1 MEIVGIKLIKDD
13 NFVKYIKP
21 IKDIN
26 VMLSIGEIKNWILNN
41 EYVIVFD
48 LMGDVHEQI
57 RLGTDQYTINLNFVN
72 NLKDLELLGA
82 KIEVFL
88 NDELITMEK
97 LVDKIKFLKE
107 IEHEVEEDIDR
118 EAQAENSKEEWY
130 EFI

>member
-1 MEIVGIKLIKDD
+1 MEIGGIKLIKDD

-26 VMLSIGEIKNWILNN
+26 VMLSIGEIKNRILNN
-41 EYVIVFD
+41 EYVIEFD

-107 IEHEVEEDIDR
+107 IEQEVEEDIDR
-118 EAQAENSKEEWY
+118 EAQAENSKEE
-130 EFI
+130 

>member
-26 VMLSIGEIKNWILNN
+26 AMLSIGEIKNRILNN
-41 EYVIVFD
+41 EYVIEFD

-107 IEHEVEEDIDR
+107 IEQEVEEDIDR
-118 EAQAENSKEEWY
+118 EAQAENSEE
-130 EFI
+130 E

>member
-1 MEIVGIKLIKDD
+1 MEIVGIKIIKDD

-26 VMLSIGEIKNWILNN
+26 VMLSIGEIKNRILNN
-41 EYVIVFD
+41 EYVIEFD

-107 IEHEVEEDIDR
+107 IEQEVEEDIDR
-118 EAQAENSKEEWY
+118 EAQAENSKEE
-130 EFI
+130 

>member
-26 VMLSIGEIKNWILNN
+26 AMLSIGEIKNRILNN
-41 EYVIVFD
+41 EYVIEFD

-97 LVDKIKFLKE
+97 LVDEIEFLKE
-107 IEHEVEEDIDR
+107 IEQEVEEDIDR
-118 EAQAENSKEEWY
+118 EAQAEDSEE
-130 EFI
+130 E

>member
-21 IKDIN
+21 VKDIN
-26 VMLSIGEIKNWILNN
+26 AMLSIGEIKNRILNN
-41 EYVIVFD
+41 EYVIEFD

-88 NDELITMEK
+88 NDKLITMEK
-97 LVDKIKFLKE
+97 LVDKIEFLKE
-107 IEHEVEEDIDR
+107 IEQEVEEDIDR
-118 EAQAENSKEEWY
+118 EVQAENSEVE
-130 EFI
+130 

>member
-26 VMLSIGEIKNWILNN
+26 AMLSIVEIKNRIINN
-41 EYVIVFD
+41 EYVIEFD

-72 NLKDLELLGA
+72 NLKNLELLGA
-82 KIEVFL
+82 KIEVYL
-88 NDELITMEK
+88 NDELIDMEK
-97 LVDKIKFLKE
+97 LVNKIEFLKK
-107 IEHEVEEDIDR
+107 IEQEVEEDMDR
-118 EAQAENSKEEWY
+118 EAQAESSEE
-130 EFI
+130 E

>member
-21 IKDIN
+21 VKDIN
-26 VMLSIGEIKNWILNN
+26 AMLSIGEIKNRILNN
-41 EYVIVFD
+41 EYVIEFD
-48 LMGDVHEQI
+48 LMGDVHEQM

-97 LVDKIKFLKE
+97 LVDKIEFLKE
-107 IEHEVEEDIDR
+107 IEQEVEEDIDR
-118 EAQAENSKEEWY
+118 EAQAENSEE
-130 EFI
+130 E

>member
-21 IKDIN
+21 VKDIN
-26 VMLSIGEIKNWILNN
+26 AMLSIGEIKNRILNN
-41 EYVIVFD
+41 EYVIEFD

-88 NDELITMEK
+88 NDKLITMEK
-97 LVDKIKFLKE
+97 LVDKIEFLKE
-107 IEHEVEEDIDR
+107 IEQEVEEDIDR
-118 EAQAENSKEEWY
+118 EAQAEDSEE
-130 EFI
+130 E

>member
-26 VMLSIGEIKNWILNN
+26 AMLSIGEIKNRILNN
-41 EYVIVFD
+41 EYVIEFD

-88 NDELITMEK
+88 NDKLITMEK

-107 IEHEVEEDIDR
+107 IEQEVEEDVDR
-118 EAQAENSKEEWY
+118 EAQAENSEE
-130 EFI
+130 E

>member
-1 MEIVGIKLIKDD
+1 
-13 NFVKYIKP
+13 
-21 IKDIN
+21 
-26 VMLSIGEIKNWILNN
+26 MLSIGEIKNRILNN
-41 EYVIVFD
+41 EYVIEFD

-107 IEHEVEEDIDR
+107 IEQEVEEDIDR
-118 EAQAENSKEEWY
+118 EAQAENSKEE
-130 EFI
+130 

>member
-26 VMLSIGEIKNWILNN
+26 AMLSIGEIKNRILNN
-41 EYVIVFD
+41 EYVIEFD
-48 LMGDVHEQI
+48 LMGDVHEQM

-97 LVDKIKFLKE
+97 LVDKIEFLKE
-107 IEHEVEEDIDR
+107 IEQEVEEDIDR
-118 EAQAENSKEEWY
+118 EAQAENSEE
-130 EFI
+130 E

>member
-26 VMLSIGEIKNWILNN
+26 AMLSIGEIKNRILNN
-41 EYVIVFD
+41 EYVIEFD
-48 LMGDVHEQI
+48 LMGYVHEQI

-107 IEHEVEEDIDR
+107 IEQEVEEDIDR
-118 EAQAENSKEEWY
+118 EAQAENSEE
-130 EFI
+130 E

>member
-26 VMLSIGEIKNWILNN
+26 AMLSIGEIKNRILNN
-41 EYVIVFD
+41 EYVIEFD

-88 NDELITMEK
+88 NDKLITMEK

-107 IEHEVEEDIDR
+107 IEQEVEEDIDR
-118 EAQAENSKEEWY
+118 EAQVENSEE
-130 EFI
+130 E

>member
-26 VMLSIGEIKNWILNN
+26 VMLSIGEIKNRILNN
-41 EYVIVFD
+41 EYVIKFD

-107 IEHEVEEDIDR
+107 IEQEVEEDIDR
-118 EAQAENSKEEWY
+118 EAQAENSKEE
-130 EFI
+130 

>member
-1 MEIVGIKLIKDD
+1 MEIVGIRIVRDD

-26 VMLSIGEIKNWILNN
+26 AMLSIGEIKNRILNN
-41 EYVIVFD
+41 EYVIEFD

-72 NLKDLELLGA
+72 NLKNLELLGA
-82 KIEVFL
+82 KIEVHL

-97 LVDKIKFLKE
+97 LMNKIEFLKE
-107 IEHEVEEDIDR
+107 IEQEVEEDVDR
-118 EAQAENSKEEWY
+118 EAQAENSEEK
-130 EFI
+130 

>member
-26 VMLSIGEIKNWILNN
+26 VMLSIGEIKNRILNN
-41 EYVIVFD
+41 EYVIEFD

-72 NLKDLELLGA
+72 NLNDLELLGA

-107 IEHEVEEDIDR
+107 IEQEVEEDIDR
-118 EAQAENSKEEWY
+118 EAQAENSKEE
-130 EFI
+130 

>member
-26 VMLSIGEIKNWILNN
+26 AMLSIVEIKNRIINN
-41 EYVIVFD
+41 EYVIEFD

-72 NLKDLELLGA
+72 NLKNLELLGA
-82 KIEVFL
+82 KIEVYL
-88 NDELITMEK
+88 NDELIAMEK
-97 LVDKIKFLKE
+97 LVNKIEFLKK
-107 IEHEVEEDIDR
+107 IEQEVEEDMDR
-118 EAQAENSKEEWY
+118 EAQAESSEE
-130 EFI
+130 E

>member
-26 VMLSIGEIKNWILNN
+26 VMLSIGEIKNRILNN
-41 EYVIVFD
+41 EYVIEFD

-107 IEHEVEEDIDR
+107 IEQEVEEDKDR
-118 EAQAENSKEEWY
+118 EAQAENSKEE
-130 EFI
+130 